1 VVLNNALKKIFDAL
15 KKCFDALKRFFDVKQ
30 CFNKIFGF
38 KHYFDKIL
46 FCSNKTVIR

>member
-30 CFNKIFGF
+30 CFNKI
-38 KHYFDKIL
+38 L
-46 FCSNKTVIR
+46 FLVLSTTLTRFCFAQTKL